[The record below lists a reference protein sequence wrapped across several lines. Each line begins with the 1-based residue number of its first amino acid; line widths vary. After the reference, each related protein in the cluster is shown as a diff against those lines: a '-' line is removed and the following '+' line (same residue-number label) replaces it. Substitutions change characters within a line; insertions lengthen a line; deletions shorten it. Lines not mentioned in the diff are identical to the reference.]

1 MSTINKIIFT
11 LFALNL
17 ALNIASPAQSSSFK
31 YNLIRGV
38 KFLDNIE
45 EVNWYRD
52 KGKWYR
58 DKGKILIIGVGKG
71 FRNISSIPIA
81 ELVYVVA

>member
-1 MSTINKIIFT
+1 MNKRIFT
-11 LFALNL
+11 LFALIL
-17 ALNIASPAQSSSFK
+17 ALNIECPAQSSSFK
-31 YNLIRGV
+31 NNLIRGV

-81 ELVYVVA
+81 ELVYAAA